1 MRNDVVPRRFI
12 RQSER
17 ARAAGAGFFAVA
29 CGLGLAAATPAAA
42 QTAASAT
49 GQVSTAPAE
58 ESRLGGFDVS
68 FSFSDST
75 GLNAVGEN
83 YRNELSLFIE
93 PRWAVGK
100 VLLKDKG
107 FLSKLVLGG
116 RLVLNRAIAGTDE
129 GGFGNDVNAGPQG
142 GCSDITPSANG
153 GVIDPNQVAYCHPT
167 PNSRRTDY
175 SDIGLSAALPR
186 LATIPRIKVDV
197 SPSVRFTIPISPQ
210 SRFSTL
216 RLGTTA
222 SLAFGR
228 TLMGDKLRLGY
239 SFGFTKNLHKYTTAG
254 IESEGGTV
262 TEEGGN
268 AYSPISGVSSSN
280 LYADATRVGMKGF
293 NTSFSLSNSISASY
307 KINEEWSVDGL
318 YLWTDGWSYDHSC
331 GVSIAGYD
339 DYNECTAGDV
349 LAAAQGSDVTR
360 RGHRKGQVLWLTA
373 NYNWRPWLGFSLAW
387 ATWAP
392 RQKPDSTYRQPFVST
407 DYNSFTSV
415 LFSASTS
422 LDEVLKVFR
431 HESPKSLAV
440 R

>member
-12 RQSER
+12 RLGER
-17 ARAAGAGFFAVA
+17 SRSAGAGFLA
-29 CGLGLAAATPAAA
+29 LGLALGAAAPAAA

-58 ESRLGGFDVS
+58 QSNLGGFDVS
-68 FSFSDST
+68 LSFSDST

-100 VLLKDKG
+100 FYLKDKG

-142 GCSDITPSANG
+142 GCSNITPSANG
-153 GVIDPNQVAYCHPT
+153 GVIDPNQVAYCHPA

-175 SDIGLSAALPR
+175 SDIGVSAALPR
-186 LATIPRIKVDV
+186 LTTIPRIGVDV
-197 SPSVRFTIPISPQ
+197 SPSVRFTLPISPQ
-210 SRFSTL
+210 SRFSSL

-222 SLAFGR
+222 SVGLGRAFV
-228 TLMGDKLRLGY
+228 GDKLRLGY
-239 SFGFTKNLHKYTTAG
+239 SFGFTKNWHKYTTAG
-254 IESEGGTV
+254 LESDGGTV
-262 TEEGGN
+262 AEQGGN
-268 AYSPISGVSSSN
+268 SYSPIAGVSSSN
-280 LYADATRVGMKGF
+280 LYADASRVGMRGF
-293 NTSFSLSNSISASY
+293 NTSFSMSNSINAAY
-307 KINEEWSVDGL
+307 KINDDWSVDGL
-318 YLWTDGWSYDHSC
+318 YMWTDGWSYDHSC
-331 GVSIAGYD
+331 GVVIAGSD
-339 DYNECTAGDV
+339 HNECDAGDV
-349 LAAAQGSDVTR
+349 VAAGSDSDVTR

-392 RQKPDSTYRQPFVST
+392 RQKPDSTFRQGIIST

-415 LFSASTS
+415 LLSASTS
-422 LDEVLKVFR
+422 LDEVLKIFR
-431 HESPKSLAV
+431 HESSKSLAV